1 MSVKM
6 ARGTD
11 PVAKAVIIGEAKDLL
26 QSYVK
31 KWPRGLSP
39 WPEGK
44 AEKMRTYREEYEYW
58 LASDSV
64 DAATKEELRALEGN
78 DAEIEGRFKAM
89 LSFGTAGLRGIMGAG
104 IGMMN
109 IYTVRYATQGFA
121 NLIIEKGGQI
131 GGDSPEGNGVAI
143 AHDSR
148 NNSRLFAE
156 EAAAVLAAN
165 GIKSYIFDDMRPT
178 PELSFAVR
186 ETGSI
191 AGINITAS
199 HNPKEYNGYKAYWA
213 DGAQLGPEHADVV
226 SAEIAKIDIFED
238 VKTMDYEE
246 AVRKGLVEILGDE
259 MDQTYI
265 ARVMETSI
273 THKYID
279 QVAKDMKIVFTPF
292 HGAGYKLVPEILRRQ
307 GYGAIIPVKEQ
318 MVPDGDFPTV
328 KSPNPENTEGFALAI
343 EYAKKNGAELVIG
356 VDPDSDRCGAVV
368 KSGDE
373 YKVLSGNQI
382 ACLMMDYIFT
392 VRKELGTMP
401 EKAFACKSIVS
412 TVMAN
417 RICEMNGVK
426 LYEVL
431 TGFKFI
437 GEKIKEHEENG
448 DETFVF
454 GFEESIGF
462 LGGSY
467 ARDKDAVF
475 AAMMMAEVGCWYKS
489 KGMSVYDGL
498 QALYNKYGYYIE
510 NTESKVFE
518 GYDSAERREAVMS
531 GIRKNPPAEIGL
543 KVAGLKDYLTDIPG
557 FTKSNVLFYDLED
570 GCAVAVR
577 PSGTE
582 PKIKTY
588 VMAQGA
594 TAEEAE
600 ERRKAIRE
608 SVDALLEA

>member
-1 MSVKM
+1 
-6 ARGTD
+6 
-11 PVAKAVIIGEAKDLL
+11 
-26 QSYVK
+26 
-31 KWPRGLSP
+31 
-39 WPEGK
+39 
-44 AEKMRTYREEYEYW
+44 MRNFREEYEYW
-58 LASDSV
+58 LASDVV
-64 DAATKEELRALEGN
+64 DEKTKEELRAIEGN
-78 DAEIEGRFKAM
+78 DLEIEGRFKAM
-89 LSFGTAGLRGIMGAG
+89 LTFGTAGLRGIMGAG

-109 IYTVRYATQGFA
+109 VYTVRYATQGLA
-121 NLIIEKGGQI
+121 NLIIANGGQL
-131 GGDSPEGNGVAI
+131 GGKSKEGNGVAI

-165 GIKSYIFDDMRPT
+165 NIKVYIFDDMRPT

-213 DGAQLGPEHADVV
+213 DGAQLGPEHADIV
-226 SAEIAKIDIFED
+226 SAEIAKVDIFKD
-238 VKTMDYEE
+238 VKTMDYDK
-246 AVRKGLVEILGDE
+246 AVAEGLVEILGDE
-259 MDQTYI
+259 MDEVYI
-265 ARVMETSI
+265 GKVMETSI
-273 THKYID
+273 TRKYID

-307 GYGAIIPVKEQ
+307 GYGAIIPVEEQ
-318 MVPDGDFPTV
+318 MVPDGNFPTV

-343 EYAKKNGAELVIG
+343 EYAKKYDAELVIG

-368 KSGDE
+368 KAKDG
-373 YKVLSGNQI
+373 YKILSGNQE

-401 EKAFACKSIVS
+401 EKPFVCKSIVS
-412 TVMAN
+412 TVMADK
-417 RICEMNGVK
+417 IAADNGVK
-426 LYEVL
+426 MYDVL

-437 GEKIKEHEENG
+437 GEKIKDLDENG
-448 DETFVF
+448 DEHFLF

-467 ARDKDAVF
+467 ARDKDAVY
-475 AAMMMAEVGCWYKS
+475 AAMMMAEMACYYKAQ
-489 KGMSVYDGL
+489 GMSVYDGL
-498 QALYNKYGYYIE
+498 MALYEKYGYFVE
-510 NTESKVFE
+510 NTESTVF
-518 GYDSAERREAVMS
+518 GGFDSNERREAVMAR
-531 GIRKNPPAEIGL
+531 IRKNAPEEIGL
-543 KVAGLKDYLTDIPG
+543 KVESVTDYLGDVPG
-557 FTKSNVLFYDLED
+557 FTKSNVLFYNLAD

-600 ERRKAIRE
+600 ENRKAVRE
-608 SVDALLEA
+608 AIDELLS

>member
-1 MSVKM
+1 
-6 ARGTD
+6 
-11 PVAKAVIIGEAKDLL
+11 
-26 QSYVK
+26 
-31 KWPRGLSP
+31 
-39 WPEGK
+39 
-44 AEKMRTYREEYEYW
+44 MRTFREEYEYW
-58 LASDSV
+58 LASDTV

-78 DAEIEGRFKAM
+78 EAEIEGRFKKM

-104 IGMMN
+104 IANMN
-109 IYTVRYATQGFA
+109 VYTVRYATQGFA
-121 NLIIEKGGQI
+121 NLIIAKGGQI
-131 GGDSPEGNGVAI
+131 GGDSKEGSGVAI

-156 EAAAVLAAN
+156 EAASVLAAN
-165 GIKSYIFDDMRPT
+165 GIKAYIFDDMRPT

-213 DGAQLGPEHADVV
+213 DGAQLGPEHANVV
-226 SAEIAKIDIFED
+226 SAEIAKIDIFKD

-246 AVRKGLVEILGDE
+246 AVEGGLIEILGDA
-259 MDQTYI
+259 MDQVYI
-265 ARVMETSI
+265 DRVMETSI
-273 THKYID
+273 TRKYID
-279 QVAKDMKIVFTPF
+279 QVASDMKIVFTPF
-292 HGAGYKLVPEILRRQ
+292 HGAGYRLVPEILRRQ
-307 GYGAIIPVKEQ
+307 GYGAIIPVEEQ
-318 MVPDGDFPTV
+318 MVPDGNFPTV

-368 KSGDE
+368 KSGDD

-392 VRKELGTMP
+392 VRKECGTMP
-401 EKAFACKSIVS
+401 PKPFACKSIVS
-412 TVMAN
+412 TVMAD
-417 RICEMNGVK
+417 RICEVNGVRM
-426 LYEVL
+426 YEVL

-437 GEKIKEHEENG
+437 GEKIKELDENG
-448 DETFVF
+448 DENFVF

-462 LGGSY
+462 LGGTY

-475 AAMMMAEVGCWYKS
+475 AAMMMAEVGCYYKAR
-489 KGMSVYDGL
+489 GMSVYDGL
-498 QALYNKYGYYIE
+498 MALYDKYGFFIE
-510 NTESKVFE
+510 NTESTVFA

-531 GIRKNPPAEIGL
+531 RIRQNPPEKIGL
-543 KVAGLKDYLTDIPG
+543 KVEGLRDYMTDIPG
-557 FTKSNVLFYDLED
+557 FTKSNVLFYNLSD

-594 TAEEAE
+594 NSAEAE
-600 ERRKAIRE
+600 ERCKAIRE
-608 SVDALLEA
+608 AVDALLDA

>member
-1 MSVKM
+1 
-6 ARGTD
+6 
-11 PVAKAVIIGEAKDLL
+11 
-26 QSYVK
+26 
-31 KWPRGLSP
+31 
-39 WPEGK
+39 
-44 AEKMRTYREEYEYW
+44 MRNFREEYEYW
-58 LASDSV
+58 LASDVV
-64 DAATKEELRALEGN
+64 DEKTKEELRAIEGN
-78 DAEIEGRFKAM
+78 DLEIEGRFKAM
-89 LSFGTAGLRGIMGAG
+89 LTFGTAGLRGIMGAG

-109 IYTVRYATQGFA
+109 VYTVRYATQGLA
-121 NLIIEKGGQI
+121 NLIIANGGQL
-131 GGDSPEGNGVAI
+131 GGKSKEGNGVAI

-165 GIKSYIFDDMRPT
+165 NIKVYIFDDMRPT

-213 DGAQLGPEHADVV
+213 DGAQLGPEHANIV
-226 SAEIAKIDIFED
+226 SAEIAKVDIFRD
-238 VKTMDYEE
+238 VRTMDYNT
-246 AVRKGLVEILGDE
+246 AVAEGLVEILGDP
-259 MDQTYI
+259 MDETYI
-265 ARVMETSI
+265 GKVMETSI
-273 THKYID
+273 TRKYID

-307 GYGAIIPVKEQ
+307 GYGAIIPVEEQ
-318 MVPDGDFPTV
+318 MVPDGNFPTV

-343 EYAKKNGAELVIG
+343 EYAKKYDAELVIG

-368 KSGDE
+368 KAKDG
-373 YKVLSGNQI
+373 YKILAGNQE
-382 ACLMMDYIFT
+382 ACLMLDYIFT

-401 EKAFACKSIVS
+401 EKPFVCKSIVS
-412 TVMAN
+412 TVMADK
-417 RICEMNGVK
+417 IAADNGVK
-426 LYEVL
+426 MYDVL

-437 GEKIKEHEENG
+437 GEKIKDLDENG
-448 DETFVF
+448 DEHFLF

-467 ARDKDAVF
+467 ARDKDAVY
-475 AAMMMAEVGCWYKS
+475 AAMMMAEMACYYKAQ
-489 KGMSVYDGL
+489 GMSVYDGL
-498 QALYNKYGYYIE
+498 MALYEKYGYFVE
-510 NTESKVFE
+510 NTESTVFE
-518 GYDSAERREAVMS
+518 GFDSNERREAVMAR
-531 GIRKNPPAEIGL
+531 IRKDAPKEIGL
-543 KVAGLKDYLTDIPG
+543 KVEGVTDYLGDVPG
-557 FTKSNVLFYDLED
+557 FTKSNVLFYNLAD

-600 ERRKAIRE
+600 NNRKAVRE
-608 SVDALLEA
+608 AIDELLS

>member
-1 MSVKM
+1 
-6 ARGTD
+6 
-11 PVAKAVIIGEAKDLL
+11 
-26 QSYVK
+26 
-31 KWPRGLSP
+31 
-39 WPEGK
+39 
-44 AEKMRTYREEYEYW
+44 MRNYREEYEYW
-58 LASDSV
+58 LASDVV
-64 DAATKEELRALEGN
+64 DEKTKEELRALEGN
-78 DAEIEGRFKAM
+78 DLEIEGRFKAM
-89 LSFGTAGLRGIMGAG
+89 LTFGTAGLRGIMGAG

-109 IYTVRYATQGFA
+109 VYTVRYATQGLA
-121 NLIIEKGGQI
+121 NLIIAKGGQI

-165 GIKSYIFDDMRPT
+165 GIKAYIFDDMRPT

-226 SAEIAKIDIFED
+226 SAEIAKVDIFKD
-238 VKTMDYEE
+238 VKTMDYNKALAE
-246 AVRKGLVEILGDE
+246 GLVEILGDE
-259 MDQTYI
+259 MDETYI
-265 ARVMETSI
+265 GKVMETSI
-273 THKYID
+273 TRKYID

-307 GYGAIIPVKEQ
+307 GYGAIIPVEEQ
-318 MVPDGDFPTV
+318 MVPDGNFPTV

-343 EYAKKNGAELVIG
+343 EYAKKNDAELVIG

-368 KSGDE
+368 KAKDG
-373 YKVLSGNQI
+373 YKILSGNQE
-382 ACLMMDYIFT
+382 ACLMLDYIFT

-401 EKAFACKSIVS
+401 EKPFVCKSIVS
-412 TVMAN
+412 TVMADK
-417 RICEMNGVK
+417 IAADNGVK
-426 LYEVL
+426 MYDVL

-437 GEKIKEHEENG
+437 GEKIKDLDENG
-448 DETFVF
+448 DEHFLF

-467 ARDKDAVF
+467 ARDKDAVY
-475 AAMMMAEVGCWYKS
+475 AAMMMAEMACYYKAQ
-489 KGMSVYDGL
+489 GMSVYDGL
-498 QALYNKYGYYIE
+498 MALYEKYGYFVE
-510 NTESKVFE
+510 NTESTVFD
-518 GYDSAERREAVMS
+518 GFDSAERREAVMAR
-531 GIRKNPPAEIGL
+531 IRENAPDEIGL
-543 KVAGLKDYLTDIPG
+543 KVEGVTDYLGDVPG
-557 FTKSNVLFYDLED
+557 FTKSNVLFYKLAD

-600 ERRKAIRE
+600 KNRKAVRE
-608 SVDALLEA
+608 AVDALLA

>member
-1 MSVKM
+1 
-6 ARGTD
+6 
-11 PVAKAVIIGEAKDLL
+11 
-26 QSYVK
+26 
-31 KWPRGLSP
+31 
-39 WPEGK
+39 
-44 AEKMRTYREEYEYW
+44 MRSYREEYEYW
-58 LASDSV
+58 LSSDAV
-64 DAATKEELRALEGN
+64 DEATKEELRALEGN
-78 DAEIEGRFKAM
+78 EGEIEGRFKAM

-104 IGMMN
+104 IGNMN

-131 GGDSPEGNGVAI
+131 GGDSEEGNGVAI

-148 NNSRLFAE
+148 LNSRLFAE
-156 EAAAVLAAN
+156 EAASVLAAN
-165 GIKSYIFDDMRPT
+165 GIKSYLFDDMRPT

-226 SAEIAKIDIFED
+226 SAEIAKIDIFKD
-238 VKTMDYEE
+238 VKTMGFDE
-246 AVRKGLVEILGDE
+246 ALDKGLIEILGSE
-259 MDQTYI
+259 MDETYM
-265 ARVMETSI
+265 AKVMETSI
-273 THKYID
+273 THEYID
-279 QVAKDMKIVFTPF
+279 QVAKDIEIVFTPF

-307 GYGAIIPVKEQ
+307 GYGAVIPVEEQ
-318 MVPDGDFPTV
+318 MVPDGNFPTV

-343 EYAKKNGAELVIG
+343 EYAKKYGAELVIG

-368 KSGDE
+368 EDDGE

-382 ACLMMDYIFT
+382 ACLMLDYIIT
-392 VRKELGTMP
+392 ERKRLGTMP
-401 EKAFACKSIVS
+401 ANPFVCKSIVS
-412 TVMAN
+412 TIMAN
-417 RICEMNGVK
+417 AICEANDVTIM
-426 LYEVL
+426 EVL

-437 GEKIKEHEENG
+437 GEKIKEYEENG
-448 DETFVF
+448 DHNFIF

-475 AAMMMAEVGCWYKS
+475 AAMMLAEVGCYYKV
-489 KGMSVYDGL
+489 KGMTVYDGL
-498 QALYNKYGYYIE
+498 QELYKKYGYFVE
-510 NTESKVFE
+510 DTQSKMFE

-531 GIRKNPPAEIGL
+531 RIRSNPPKEIGL
-543 KVAGLKDYLTDIPG
+543 KVEGLRDYQAGVPG
-557 FTKSNVLFYDLED
+557 FSKSNVLFYYLED

-588 VMAQGA
+588 VMVRGE
-594 TAEEAE
+594 TADEAAA
-600 ERRKAIRE
+600 RKKAIRE
-608 SVDALLEA
+608 AVNALLEA

>member
-1 MSVKM
+1 
-6 ARGTD
+6 
-11 PVAKAVIIGEAKDLL
+11 
-26 QSYVK
+26 
-31 KWPRGLSP
+31 
-39 WPEGK
+39 
-44 AEKMRTYREEYEYW
+44 MRNYREEYEYW

-64 DAATKEELRALEGN
+64 DDKTKEELKALEGN
-78 DAEIEGRFKAM
+78 ESEIEGRFKAM

-104 IGMMN
+104 IGNMN
-109 IYTVRYATQGFA
+109 VYTVRYATQGFA

-131 GGDSPEGNGVAI
+131 GGDSKEGNGVAI

-148 NNSRLFAE
+148 LNSRLFAE
-156 EAAAVLAAN
+156 EAASVLAAN
-165 GIKSYIFDDMRPT
+165 GIKAYIFDDMRPT

-226 SAEIAKIDIFED
+226 SAEIAKIDIFKD
-238 VKTMDYEE
+238 VKTMDFDE
-246 AVRKGLVEILGDE
+246 ALEKGLIEILGSE
-259 MDQTYI
+259 MDETYI

-273 THKYID
+273 THKYVD
-279 QVAKDMKIVFTPF
+279 QVAKDIKIVFTPF

-307 GYGAIIPVKEQ
+307 GYGAIIPVEEQ
-318 MVPDGDFPTV
+318 MIPDGNFPTV

-368 KSGDE
+368 KNGDE

-382 ACLMMDYIFT
+382 ACLMLDYIIT
-392 VRKELGTMP
+392 ERKELGIMP
-401 EKAFACKSIVS
+401 PKPFAVKSIVS
-412 TVMAN
+412 TIMAN
-417 RICEMNGVK
+417 RICEENDVD

-437 GEKIKEHEENG
+437 GEKIKELDENG
-448 DETFVF
+448 DSSFIF

-475 AAMMMAEVGCWYKS
+475 AAMMLAEVGCYYKA
-489 KGMSVYDGL
+489 KGMSVYEGL
-498 QALYNKYGYYIE
+498 QALYEKYGYFIE
-510 NTESKVFE
+510 DTQSKMFE

-531 GIRKNPPAEIGL
+531 RIRSNPPKEIGL
-543 KVAGLKDYLTDIPG
+543 KVEGLRDYMTDIPG
-557 FTKSNVLFYDLED
+557 FTKSNVLFYYLED

-588 VMAQGA
+588 VMVCGD
-594 TAEEAE
+594 TAEEADA
-600 ERRKAIRE
+600 RKKAIRDAM
-608 SVDALLEA
+608 DALLEA

>member
-1 MSVKM
+1 MK
-6 ARGTD
+6 RNY
-11 PVAKAVIIGEAKDLL
+11 K
-26 QSYVK
+26 
-31 KWPRGLSP
+31 
-39 WPEGK
+39 
-44 AEKMRTYREEYEYW
+44 EEYEYW
-58 LASDSV
+58 LSSRVV
-64 DAATKEELRALEGN
+64 DEKTKEELRAIEG
-78 DAEIEGRFKAM
+78 DEKEIEGRFKAM
-89 LSFGTAGLRGIMGAG
+89 LTFGTAGLRGIMGAG

-109 IYTVRYATQGFA
+109 VYTVRYATQGLA
-121 NLIIEKGGQI
+121 NLIIANGGQL
-131 GGDSPEGNGVAI
+131 GGKSKEGNGVAI

-165 GIKSYIFDDMRPT
+165 NIKVYIFDDMRPT

-213 DGAQLGPEHADVV
+213 DGAQLGPEHANIV
-226 SAEIAKIDIFED
+226 SAEIAKVDIFKD
-238 VKTMDYEE
+238 VRTMDYNE
-246 AVRKGLVEILGDE
+246 AVAEGLVEILGDP
-259 MDQTYI
+259 MDETYI
-265 ARVMETSI
+265 NRVMETSI
-273 THKYID
+273 TRKYID

-307 GYGAIIPVKEQ
+307 GYGAIIPVEEQ
-318 MVPDGDFPTV
+318 MIPDGNFPTV

-343 EYAKKNGAELVIG
+343 EYAKKNDAELVIG

-368 KSGDE
+368 KAKDG
-373 YKVLSGNQI
+373 YKILSGNQE
-382 ACLMMDYIFT
+382 ACLMLDYIFT

-401 EKAFACKSIVS
+401 EKPFVCKSIVS
-412 TVMAN
+412 TVMADK
-417 RICEMNGVK
+417 IAADNGVK
-426 LYEVL
+426 MYDVL

-437 GEKIKEHEENG
+437 GEKIKDLEENG
-448 DETFVF
+448 DEHFLF

-467 ARDKDAVF
+467 ARDKDAVY
-475 AAMMMAEVGCWYKS
+475 AAMMMAEMACYYKAQ
-489 KGMSVYDGL
+489 GMSVYDGL
-498 QALYNKYGYYIE
+498 MALYEKYGYFVE
-510 NTESKVFE
+510 NTESTVF
-518 GYDSAERREAVMS
+518 GGFDSNERREAVMAR
-531 GIRKNPPAEIGL
+531 IRKNAPEEIGL
-543 KVAGLKDYLTDIPG
+543 KVESVTDYLGDVPG
-557 FTKSNVLFYDLED
+557 FTKSNVLFYNLAD

-594 TAEEAE
+594 TAEKAE
-600 ERRKAIRE
+600 ENRKAVRE
-608 SVDALLEA
+608 AIDALLA